1 MNEEFIVIG
10 KVISTHGNKG
20 EIKVVPL
27 TDSIGRFKDL
37 VNVFIRKNDSREIL
51 KINRLRINKNNVF
64 LKFES
69 INDLNKAKMIVGSFL
84 EIEKSDAV
92 ELPKDSYFIFDIIGL
107 EVYTNKNVFLGKV
120 EDIITTGSN
129 DVYIVK
135 NRSNQEI
142 LIPAIHDVIKDIDLK
157 KRRITINMVDGLIW

>member
-1 MNEEFIVIG
+1 LNEEFIVIG
-10 KVISTHGNKG
+10 KVVSTYGNKG

-27 TDSIGRFKDL
+27 TDSTGRFKDL
-37 VNVFIRKNDSREIL
+37 VNVFIRKSNSREIL
-51 KINRLRINKNNVF
+51 KINSLRIKKNNII
-64 LKFES
+64 LKLK
-69 INDLNKAKMIVGSFL
+69 DVGSIEEAKVMVGCFL
-84 EIEKSDAV
+84 EVKRKNTV
-92 ELPKDSYFIFDIIGL
+92 KLPKDSYFIFDIIGL
-107 EVYTNKNVFLGKV
+107 EVYTNKNIFLGKV

-157 KRRITINMVDGLIW
+157 KRRITINIVDGLI

>member
-20 EIKVVPL
+20 KIKVVPL

-92 ELPKDSYFIFDIIGL
+92 ELSKDSYFIFDIIGL

-157 KRRITINMVDGLIW
+157 KRRITINMVDGLI